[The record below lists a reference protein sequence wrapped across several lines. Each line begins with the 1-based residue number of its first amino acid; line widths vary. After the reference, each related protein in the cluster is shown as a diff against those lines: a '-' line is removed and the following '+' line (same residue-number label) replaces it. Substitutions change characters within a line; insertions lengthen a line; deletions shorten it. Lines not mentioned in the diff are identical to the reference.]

1 MIHCRGSMLNTTS
14 VLRYSKYSKWE
25 QITGRARGMR
35 YKISSR
41 KRLVQIT
48 NNLSRVTLAFEKL
61 TPLQC
66 CARFA
71 RGVGR
76 PVTYIHGPIKI
87 SVSIPSGYREQLEA
101 LQETLGE
108 KRAPYFG
115 PDLEYP
121 QEGRSIWE
129 GYRGIEEYAREVFP
143 IEEYANGLRWMEE
156 EPSVVPDDDIDA
168 GDAEDDAGLR
178 GGSRPITPAGMR
190 MPLHISGAYTP
201 RSHPE
206 GLEHNFFVGSV

>member
-1 MIHCRGSMLNTTS
+1 
-14 VLRYSKYSKWE
+14 
-25 QITGRARGMR
+25 
-35 YKISSR
+35 
-41 KRLVQIT
+41 
-48 NNLSRVTLAFEKL
+48 VTLAFERL

-76 PVTYIHGPIKI
+76 PVNYVHGPIDVK
-87 SVSIPSGYREQLEA
+87 VSIPSGYREQLEI

-108 KRAPYFG
+108 KRAPYF

-121 QEGRSIWE
+121 KEGRSIWE

-143 IEEYANGLRWMEE
+143 IEEYANGLRWMDELGAHT
-156 EPSVVPDDDIDA
+156 PSEVDQ
-168 GDAEDDAGLR
+168 AEVEMGSR
-178 GGSRPITPAGMR
+178 TGSRPITPSGIP
-190 MPLHISGAYTP
+190 MPARFSGAYTP

-206 GLEHNFFVGSV
+206 GGLDDFFVGST